1 MNPECAK
8 VWTRK
13 HIREIFTLVF
23 INGPLKEHKEK
34 VLFDKERALLP
45 ATQPI
50 IEGKL
55 LARKID
61 QEVRVLQKQI
71 SEINK
76 QQTKLLQDKQ
86 VALNRKTSTDR
97 TAFVR
102 ACPQEDCRGFLSSQ
116 WKCGICERW
125 TCPDCHVLK
134 GYTRDSDHTCNADDL
149 ATAKLISSD
158 TKPCPQCG
166 TGIFKI
172 DGCFAENTPIL
183 LFDGSIKMSQDI
195 SIGDILIGDDGIQRT
210 VLDTTNG
217 VDEMFEV
224 IQNKAAKYVVN
235 SKHTLVLYLH
245 DNIVE
250 ITVDDYI
257 QMNDIQKPL
266 FEGYKKDGSRTSIQI
281 NPVGRNNYYG
291 WEIDGNHRFILP
303 DFTVVRNCDQMWC
316 TECHTAFSWRT
327 GRKEQ
332 NIHNPHYY
340 EWQRRNGGGEAPRNP
355 GDVPCGRNLD
365 HYLSDRFQRILR
377 TYYINAKNYAPII
390 TRIQRT
396 IRWGVHLINVERPNP
411 PNYEQKNENLRVQY
425 LMKEITEQEM
435 RDELQRDDKRHHKN
449 QELAE
454 VFTLLVNTLTDIL
467 FRFLDYLEQNKD
479 KAVGN
484 TADIDVSILV
494 EIDRIVDY
502 ANECLGDISHTYSC
516 SRFFI
521 EYDLSIMKGQRAV
534 AFIRTLKESKKAEPD
549 TLAKADEGVSEVPL
563 TNSFIDSNR

>member
-1 MNPECAK
+1 MSAIMNQPQLQEKKKRVKKVIPTCDICVEPYNKSTRLLVKCPYCNYEACRTCCETYILNETEVKCMSPECSK
-8 VWTRK
+8 IWTRK

-61 QEVRVLQKQI
+61 QEIRVLQKQI

-86 VALNRKTSTDR
+86 VALNRKTNTDR

-172 DGCFAENTPIL
+172 DGC
-183 LFDGSIKMSQDI
+183 
-195 SIGDILIGDDGIQRT
+195 
-210 VLDTTNG
+210 
-217 VDEMFEV
+217 
-224 IQNKAAKYVVN
+224 
-235 SKHTLVLYLH
+235 
-245 DNIVE
+245 
-250 ITVDDYI
+250 
-257 QMNDIQKPL
+257 
-266 FEGYKKDGSRTSIQI
+266 
-281 NPVGRNNYYG
+281 
-291 WEIDGNHRFILP
+291 
-303 DFTVVRNCDQMWC
+303 DQMWC

-340 EWQRRNGGGEAPRNP
+340 EWQRRIGGGEAPRNP
-355 GDVPCGRNLD
+355 GDIPCGRNLD
-365 HYLSDRFQRILR
+365 HYLSDRFQRLMR
-377 TYYINAKNYAPII
+377 SYYLTSKNYATIL
-390 TRIQRT
+390 TRIQRI
-396 IRWGVHLINVERPNP
+396 IRWAVHLINVERPNP
-411 PNYEQKNENLRVQY
+411 PNYERKNENLRVQY
-425 LMKEITEQEM
+425 LMKEITEQQM

-454 VFTLLVNTLTDIL
+454 VFTLLVNTVTDIL
-467 FRFLDYLEQNKD
+467 YRFLDYLEQNKD

-484 TADIDVSILV
+484 PANIDISILV
-494 EIDRIVDY
+494 EIERIVDY

-521 EYDLSIMKGQRAV
+521 DYDLMILKGQRAV
-534 AFIRTLKESKKAEPD
+534 ALIRTLKESKKAECPVGGS
-549 TLAKADEGVSEVPL
+549 DEAP
-563 TNSFIDSNR
+563 TNRFIDDGKDEV